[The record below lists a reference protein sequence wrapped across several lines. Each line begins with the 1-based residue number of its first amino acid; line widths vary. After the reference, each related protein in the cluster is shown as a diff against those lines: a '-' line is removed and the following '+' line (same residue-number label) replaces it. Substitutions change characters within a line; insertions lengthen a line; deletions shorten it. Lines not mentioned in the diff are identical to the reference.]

1 MGAGRR
7 PLFFFALGLI
17 CLLLAPVTPGEFRWM
32 NYSMFGLALFWTIA
46 LGLEEVGNLREGGG
60 RNRDGG

>member
-7 PLFFFALGLI
+7 PLFFFVLGLI
-17 CLLLAPVTPGEFRWM
+17 CLLFAPLTPGEFRWV

-46 LGLEEVGNLREGGG
+46 LGLEEVGNLGEGKG
-60 RNRDGG
+60 RNCHRG